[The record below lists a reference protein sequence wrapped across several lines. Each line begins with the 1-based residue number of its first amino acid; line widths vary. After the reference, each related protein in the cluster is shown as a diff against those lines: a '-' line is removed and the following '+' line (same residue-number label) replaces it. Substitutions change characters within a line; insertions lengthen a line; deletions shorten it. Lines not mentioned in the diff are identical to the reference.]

1 MKKIVTL
8 IICVALVLAMAVP
21 AFASVYDDLDMAY
34 GYWLFKEDLGPVQN
48 GYSYTV
54 TMTFRMIDPS
64 INLERIYKS
73 ILFQEQDGHLIVT
86 YTNQFGYPVVVY
98 NENGWVDQKYRR
110 INITNIDDLSHE
122 DYLTFKTVLADPYC
136 TCGYVDYAGTG
147 WCNDCQKDVH
157 TGGVLLPDT
166 DAGPSVT
173 YETYN
178 GVRLPTISTVWNDT
192 GAYTACI
199 IFKDKASDTYHLIYG
214 SYYDKDYVHYN
225 TAVSGSPQ
233 TYCSI
238 HNWTWY
244 DLIDDNWTYQ
254 TANTNDVICR
264 VESYDLIWANQTI
277 YTDSTRQ
284 TPFFQLPPTVEA
296 PTLAGVITA
305 ETLAEVLTEVIA
317 ILPTGLVCLVGYLTL
332 RKALKVLQTVLY
344 QA

>member
-8 IICVALVLAMAVP
+8 IICVAVVLAMAVP
-21 AFASVYDDLDMAY
+21 AFAENTTSWLHAY
-34 GYWLFKEDLGPVQN
+34 GSVMWNEDIDIDIVG
-48 GYSYTV
+48 TV
-54 TMTFRMIDPS
+54 
-64 INLERIYKS
+64 Y
-73 ILFQEQDGHLIVT
+73 
-86 YTNQFGYPVVVY
+86 YPVEDASSNGVPVY
-98 NENGWVDQKYRR
+98 NVVVNGVGKTISYNSTIVYRQDTGWVDDAYR
-110 INITNIDDLSHE
+110 I
-122 DYLTFKTVLADPYC
+122 LTFGLQGRYIEAFQVVLDYFGTILCDGSSCPATDVDNDGVC
-136 TCGYVDYAGTG
+136 DDCGS
-147 WCNDCQKDVH
+147 
-157 TGGVLLPDT
+157 VLMRSVAPS
-166 DAGPSVT
+166 GPSVI

-214 SYYDKDYVHYN
+214 SYYDKDYMHYN

-238 HNWTWY
+238 HNWSWY
-244 DLIDDNWTYQ
+244 DLIDDNWTFQ

-264 VESYDLIWANQTI
+264 VETYDLIWANQTI
-277 YTDSTRQ
+277 YTDSTREN
-284 TPFFQLPPTVEA
+284 PFFQLPPTVEA

-305 ETLAEVLTEVIA
+305 ETLAGALKEVVA